1 MDFIKTFWYHAAM
14 KARKKKLSKPTLASM
29 TALYKKRGI
38 KRPKAMAQRYMEGFK
53 AGKRSK

>member
-1 MDFIKTFWYHAAM
+1 M

-29 TALYKKRGI
+29 TAMYKKRGI